1 MVVVEIYTN
10 DQALRL
16 ARNATGLIRRRK
28 VIHIKKL
35 PIQINNIMYFNLI
48 LIGGILM
55 GVVHQECLNV
65 ANC

>member
-1 MVVVEIYTN
+1 MVVDEKYTN

-28 VIHIKKL
+28 VIHFKKL
-35 PIQINNIMYFNLI
+35 PIQINYIMYFNLI

-55 GVVHQECLNV
+55 GEVHQECLNV

>member
-1 MVVVEIYTN
+1 MVVVEKYTN

-35 PIQINNIMYFNLI
+35 PNQINMYFNLI

-55 GVVHQECLNV
+55 GAVHHQECLNV

>member
-55 GVVHQECLNV
+55 GAVHQECLNV